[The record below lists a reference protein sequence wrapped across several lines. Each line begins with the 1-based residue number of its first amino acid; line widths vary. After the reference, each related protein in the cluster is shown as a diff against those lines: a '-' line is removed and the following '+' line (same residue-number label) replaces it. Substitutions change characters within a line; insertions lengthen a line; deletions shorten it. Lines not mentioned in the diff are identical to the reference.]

1 MALKD
6 IKYDLVPTKE
16 GVPSLVVHVDG
27 REQLL
32 HSRMFPSKEAGAM
45 EDGLRPGALDA
56 CIVLGLGLGY
66 HLAPLERMEP
76 GYRSVILID
85 VLPSLEKAIES
96 AGVNSFL
103 LHDSRIHII
112 SGRSVEEVLDELAA
126 LINLEDLKGLRVLEH
141 PASVR
146 IFAEYYSAVKREIS
160 SLLDRKAGNMATIR
174 AFGRQ
179 YVRNS
184 IRNLSLLE
192 KMKPVSHL
200 SGLAPG
206 APALVM
212 TPGPTLDRYV
222 KLIARNQSRHYIIA
236 VDSALPVCRACGIDP
251 DFVVSVDPQA
261 YISEHFAGTEH
272 SPMRLVTCLSAWPWH
287 GGLQGNLSLFCF
299 LNSHPFSQVL
309 EERHPGLVGTIDS
322 RTGSVAG
329 DALML
334 AALAGFSPVAL
345 CGVDSGF
352 TRWLTYAAGTAYQ
365 RRWARIF
372 GNRIHSVETS
382 NFHYIMKSSGAL
394 RHEGIFTRRSFLQ
407 YRRGLE
413 SFIERE
419 ALRNLYHVDPP
430 SEPLR
435 GSAAISYAGFL
446 EEHCPEIL
454 DKKNA
459 LTPQADQAP
468 FLGELMDMGDLRD
481 LFSRREIID
490 EVLKVSLGDRT
501 APEVVERYRQ
511 MLKKLF

>member
-1 MALKD
+1 MALKN
-6 IKYDLVPTKE
+6 IKDDLVPTRAE
-16 GVPSLVVHVDG
+16 GPSLVVHVDG

-32 HSRMFPSKEAGAM
+32 HSRMFPSKEAVAM
-45 EDGLRPGALDA
+45 EDELRPGALDA

-66 HLAPLERMEP
+66 HLAPLERMAT

-85 VLPSLEKAIES
+85 VLPSLEEAIES

-103 LHDSRIHII
+103 LHDGRIHII
-112 SGRSVEEVLDELAA
+112 SGRSVEEVRDELAS
-126 LINLEDLKGLRVLEH
+126 LINLEDLKGLKVLEH

-146 IFAEYYSAVKREIS
+146 IFAEYYVAVKREIS

-184 IRNLSLLE
+184 IRNLPLLE
-192 KMKPVSHL
+192 RMKPVSCL
-200 SGLAPG
+200 YGLAPG
-206 APALVM
+206 APAVVM

-222 KLIARNQSRHYIIA
+222 RLIAGNQPRHYIIA

-251 DFVVSVDPQA
+251 DFVISVDPQA
-261 YISEHFAGTEH
+261 YISEHFAGTGG
-272 SPMRLVTCLSAWPWH
+272 SFMRVVTCPSAWPWH
-287 GGLQGNLSLFCF
+287 GGRSGNLSLFCS

-309 EERHPGLVGTIDS
+309 EERHPGLIGSIDS

-329 DALML
+329 DALKL

-365 RRWARIF
+365 RRWALIF
-372 GNRIHSVETS
+372 GGRTRPVETF
-382 NFHYIMKSSGAL
+382 NLNYIMKSSGAL
-394 RHEGIFTRRSFLQ
+394 LHDGIFTRRSFLQ
-407 YRRGLE
+407 YRRSLE

-419 ALRNLYHVDPP
+419 ALVNLYHVDPP

-435 GSAAISYAGFL
+435 GCVAISYAGFI
-446 EEHCPEIL
+446 EEHCREKL
-454 DKKNA
+454 DKENA

-468 FLGELMDMGDLRD
+468 DLGELMEMRELRN

-490 EVLKVSLGDRT
+490 EVLRVSLGDGA
-501 APEVVERYRQ
+501 APEVLERYRR
-511 MLKKLF
+511 MLKKVF